1 MTLDPMPQVA
11 LVTGASSGFGL
22 LAAVSLARHGLRVVA
37 SMRDLARRGEL
48 DQAAAAA
55 GVSLQVIALDVTRPD
70 TFDQALAQVGPVGV
84 LVNNAGVGIVGAV
97 ENISM
102 EEVRQTFETN
112 FFGAVA
118 LIKAVLPGMRERRA
132 GRIVNVSSIA
142 ARIASPGTPAYIAS
156 KYALEGL
163 SDALR
168 YEVHPFGITVSI
180 IQPGTFPT
188 AMTKAPWMASRSGGA
203 YEGVERAVE
212 SMLKAS
218 HARKPADPQR
228 VADAIVH
235 AATARS
241 PRRRYV
247 VGSDARFALVVRSLL
262 PTGAF
267 EALIRSMLKP
277 RSPPKQIT

>member
-1 MTLDPMPQVA
+1 MPRAA

-22 LAAVSLARHGLRVVA
+22 LAAVSLAKSGLRVFA
-37 SMRDLARRGEL
+37 SMRDLSRRGEL

-55 GVSLQVIALDVTRPD
+55 GVSLNVVALDVTKPD
-70 TFDQALAQVGPVGV
+70 TLIEALAQVGPVDV
-84 LVNNAGVGIVGAV
+84 MVNNAGVGLIGSI
-97 ENISM
+97 ENVSM
-102 EEVRQTFETN
+102 EEVRQVFETN
-112 FFGAVA
+112 FFGTVA

-132 GRIVNVSSIA
+132 GRIINVGSIA
-142 ARIASPGTPAYIAS
+142 GRIANPGTPIYIAS
-156 KYALEGL
+156 KYAVEGL
-163 SDALR
+163 SDSLR

-180 IQPGTFPT
+180 IEPGAFPT
-188 AMTKAPWMASRSGGA
+188 AMTKAPWMAARSGGA
-203 YEGVERAVE
+203 YEGIERAVE

-218 HARKPADPQR
+218 HEQKVADPQW

-247 VGSDARFALVVRSLL
+247 VGRDAKLALALRGLL

-267 EALIRSMLKP
+267 EAVIRSMIKTKN
-277 RSPPKQIT
+277 PPKQIT

>member
-1 MTLDPMPQVA
+1 MTLIPMPQVA

-22 LAAVSLARHGLRVVA
+22 LAAVSLARRGLRVVA
-37 SMRDLARRGEL
+37 SMRDLSRRGEL

-55 GVSLQVIALDVTRPD
+55 GVSLQVVALDVTRPD
-70 TFDQALAQVGPVGV
+70 TFAEALAQVGPVDV
-84 LVNNAGVGIVGAV
+84 LVNNAGIGIVGAV

-168 YEVHPFGITVSI
+168 YEVHPFGIAVSI
-180 IQPGTFPT
+180 IEPGTFPT
-188 AMTKAPWMASRSGGA
+188 AMTKAPWMAARSGGA
-203 YEGVERAVE
+203 YEAIERAVE

-218 HARKPADPQR
+218 HTQKASDPQQ

-267 EALIRSMLKP
+267 EALIRSMIKP
-277 RSPPKQIT
+277 RNPPNQIT